1 MRRSLALLVAAT
13 TSLVLV
19 AFLVP
24 LAVLI
29 RSGTAEQA
37 VSEASGQASALAL
50 LVATADREAV
60 ELALE
65 TVEAGTGHPFTV
77 FYPDGEVLGTPAER
91 SAAVELAA
99 SEAESMTV
107 RTGDRRDVL
116 VAVGL
121 PDQGGT
127 GVVATSVPAEE
138 LTEGV
143 LRTWLVLAGLGVGL
157 VALGVVV
164 ADRLARS
171 LIRPVVDASTVSHR
185 LARGELH
192 ARAEPAGPPEIQA
205 VATGL
210 NHLAARIS
218 RMLSDEREAV
228 ADVSHRLRTP
238 LTALRL
244 EAEALPD
251 DPRSARIVDGVD
263 ALERAVT
270 QVIADARSRGRDPDA
285 HCDAAR
291 VVTDRIAF
299 WSVLADDT
307 DRELIA
313 DITSAPAPIR
323 VTAVDLAAG
332 VDALL
337 GNVFAHTPDGTP
349 FAVTLEQRPEHVR
362 LVVADAGGGF
372 TVTDPVGRGS
382 SQAASTGLGLDI
394 ARHLA
399 ESSGGR
405 LTTGVSAL
413 GGAEVTLELGRWRP
427 ADFRA
432 TLAGR

>member
-50 LVATADREAV
+50 LVATADRDAV
-60 ELALE
+60 DLALD
-65 TVEAGTGHPFTV
+65 TVQAGTGHPFSV
-77 FYPDGEVLGTPAER
+77 FYPDGAVLGASTER

-99 SEAESMTV
+99 SGAESLTV
-107 RTGDRRDVL
+107 QTADGRDVL

-121 PDQGGT
+121 PDEGGT
-127 GVVATSVPAEE
+127 GVVATSVPASE

-143 LRTWLVLAGLGVGL
+143 VRTWVVLLYLGVGL

-171 LIRPVVDASTVSHR
+171 MVRPVVDASAVAHR
-185 LARGELH
+185 LARGDLD
-192 ARAEPAGPPEIQA
+192 ARTDPAGPPEIQA

-218 RMLSDEREAV
+218 GMLRDEREAV
-228 ADVSHRLRTP
+228 ADISHRLRTP

-251 DPRSARIVDGVD
+251 EPRSDRIVKSVD

-270 QVIADARSRGRDPDA
+270 QVIADARSRGGDPDTS
-285 HCDAAR
+285 CDAAG
-291 VVTDRIAF
+291 VVSDRIEF
-299 WSVLADDT
+299 WSVLAEDT
-307 DRELIA
+307 DRPLTVRIA
-313 DITSAPAPIR
+313 DGPVLVRASAA
-323 VTAVDLAAG
+323 DLAAG

-349 FAVTLEQRPEHVR
+349 FAIKLEPESDSVR
-362 LVVADAGGGF
+362 LVVADGGPGF
-372 TVTDPVGRGS
+372 TVPHPVGRGT

-394 ARHLA
+394 ARRVA

-413 GGAEVTLELGRWRP
+413 GGAEVTVELGRWRP
-427 ADFRA
+427 
-432 TLAGR
+432 TEP

>member
-29 RSGTAEQA
+29 RSATAEQA

-50 LVATADREAV
+50 LVATADRDAV
-60 ELALE
+60 ELALD
-65 TVEAGTGHPFTV
+65 TVEAGTGNPFTV
-77 FYPDGEVLGTPAER
+77 FYPDGNVLGTPAER
-91 SAAVELAA
+91 TTAVELAA
-99 SEAESMTV
+99 AGAESLTV
-107 RTGDRRDVL
+107 RTADGRDVL

-121 PDQGGT
+121 PDEGGT

-143 LRTWLVLAGLGVGL
+143 LRTWLALAGLGVGL

-171 LIRPVVDASTVSHR
+171 LVRPVVDASEVSHR
-185 LARGELH
+185 LARGELD
-192 ARAEPAGPPEIQA
+192 ARADPAGPAEIQA

-218 RMLSDEREAV
+218 GMLRDEREAA

-244 EAEALPD
+244 DAEALPD
-251 DPRSARIVDGVD
+251 DPRSARVVDGID

-270 QVIADARSRGRDPDA
+270 QVIADARSRGADHAA

-291 VVTDRIAF
+291 VVTDRVAF

-307 DRELIA
+307 DRRLSADIA
-313 DITSAPAPIR
+313 DGPVSVRVSAP
-323 VTAVDLAAG
+323 DLAAS
-332 VDALL
+332 VDAVL

-349 FAVTLEQRPEHVR
+349 FAVVLEHDSEHAR
-362 LVVADAGGGF
+362 LVVADGGGGF
-372 TVTDPVGRGS
+372 TVSDPVDRGT

-394 ARHLA
+394 ARRVA
-399 ESSGGR
+399 ESSGGQLR
-405 LTTGVSAL
+405 TGLSPF
-413 GGAEVTLELGRWRP
+413 GGAEVILELGRSQSIDP
-427 ADFRA
+427 
-432 TLAGR
+432 

>member
-50 LVATADREAV
+50 LVATADRDAV
-60 ELALE
+60 DLALD
-65 TVEAGTGHPFTV
+65 TVQAGTGHPFSV
-77 FYPDGEVLGTPAER
+77 FYPDGAVLGASAER

-99 SEAESMTV
+99 SGAESLTV
-107 RTGDRRDVL
+107 QTADGRDVL

-121 PDQGGT
+121 PDEGGT
-127 GVVATSVPAEE
+127 GVVATSIPASE

-143 LRTWLVLAGLGVGL
+143 VRTWVILLCLGVGL

-171 LIRPVVDASTVSHR
+171 MVRPVVDASAVAHR
-185 LARGELH
+185 LAGGDLD
-192 ARAEPAGPPEIQA
+192 ARADPAGPPEIQA

-218 RMLSDEREAV
+218 GMLRDEREAV
-228 ADVSHRLRTP
+228 ADISHRLRTP

-251 DPRSARIVDGVD
+251 EPRSDRIVKSVD

-270 QVIADARSRGRDPDA
+270 QVIADARSRGADPGA
-285 HCDAAR
+285 SCDAAG
-291 VVTDRIAF
+291 VVTDRIGF
-299 WSVLADDT
+299 WSVLAEDT
-307 DRELIA
+307 DRPLTVDIA
-313 DITSAPAPIR
+313 QGPVLVRASDT
-323 VTAVDLAAG
+323 DLAAG

-349 FAVTLEQRPEHVR
+349 FSVMLVQRTDHVR
-362 LVVADAGGGF
+362 LVVADGGGGF
-372 TVTDPVGRGS
+372 SRSDSVRRGTS
-382 SQAASTGLGLDI
+382 DAASTGLGLDI
-394 ARHLA
+394 ARRVA

-413 GGAEVTLELGRWRP
+413 GGAEVTVELGRWWP
-427 ADFRA
+427 AEP
-432 TLAGR
+432 

>member
-29 RSGTAEQA
+29 RSATAEQA

-50 LVATADREAV
+50 LVATADRKAV

-65 TVEAGTGHPFTV
+65 TVEAGTGNPFTV
-77 FYPDGEVLGTPAER
+77 FYPDGDVLGTPAER

-99 SEAESMTV
+99 TEAESLTV
-107 RTGDRRDVL
+107 RTDGGRDVL

-121 PDQGGT
+121 PDENGT

-171 LIRPVVDASTVSHR
+171 LVGPVVDASAVSHR
-185 LARGELH
+185 LARGELD

-218 RMLSDEREAV
+218 GMLRDEREAV

-244 EAEALPD
+244 DAEALPYD
-251 DPRSARIVDGVD
+251 AQSARIVDGID

-270 QVIADARSRGRDPDA
+270 QVIADARSRGADPDA
-285 HCDAAR
+285 HCDAAL
-291 VVTDRIAF
+291 VVTDRVGF

-307 DRELIA
+307 DRQLTAEIA
-313 DITSAPAPIR
+313 DGPVPVRASAA
-323 VTAVDLAAG
+323 DLAAG

-349 FAVTLEQRPEHVR
+349 FAVTLEQDPEQVR
-362 LVVADAGGGF
+362 LVVADGGGGF
-372 TVTDPVGRGS
+372 TVSDPVGRGI

-394 ARHLA
+394 ARRVA
-399 ESSGGR
+399 ESSGGQ
-405 LTTGVSAL
+405 LTTGVSPF
-413 GGAEVTLELGRWRP
+413 GGAEVTLELGRWQSTDP
-427 ADFRA
+427 
-432 TLAGR
+432 

>member
-13 TSLVLV
+13 TSLVLI

-29 RSGTAEQA
+29 RSATAEQA

-50 LVATADREAV
+50 LVATADRDAA
-60 ELALE
+60 ELALD
-65 TVEAGTGHPFTV
+65 TVEASTGNPFTV
-77 FYPDGEVLGTPAER
+77 FYPDGDVLGTQAER
-91 SAAVELAA
+91 TAAVELAA
-99 SEAESMTV
+99 SGAESLTV
-107 RTGDRRDVL
+107 RTADGRDVL

-121 PDQGGT
+121 PDEDGT

-138 LTEGV
+138 LTKGV
-143 LRTWLVLAGLGVGL
+143 LRTWLVLACLGVGL

-164 ADRLARS
+164 ADRLARR
-171 LIRPVVDASTVSHR
+171 LVRPVVNASSVSHR
-185 LARGELH
+185 LAQGELD

-218 RMLSDEREAV
+218 GMLRDEREAV

-244 EAEALPD
+244 DAEALPD
-251 DPRSARIVDGVD
+251 DAQSARVVDGID

-270 QVIADARSRGRDPDA
+270 QVIADARSRGADPDA

-307 DRELIA
+307 DRQLTADIA
-313 DITSAPAPIR
+313 DGPVPVRVSAPE
-323 VTAVDLAAG
+323 LAAG

-349 FAVTLEQRPEHVR
+349 FAVVLEHDREHAR
-362 LVVADAGGGF
+362 LVVADGGGGF
-372 TVTDPVGRGS
+372 TVSDPVGRGT

-394 ARHLA
+394 ARRAA
-399 ESSGGR
+399 ESSGGQLR
-405 LTTGVSAL
+405 TGLSPL
-413 GGAEVTLELGRWRP
+413 GGAEVTLELGRWQSIEP
-427 ADFRA
+427 
-432 TLAGR
+432 